1 METFP
6 ILITLLM
13 LKSYVCTNIGGL
25 PQPPEGYHYDF
36 EGNIIITSSPE
47 DFMTGNL
54 SNALFGR
61 ITHAGI
67 MNFDSNTEKED
78 SIEFTASI
86 KPIARDD
93 YLKKMIAFLTKH
105 YWIDPKTKPNVD
117 DVKQT
122 LLTIYDKISDAKELL
137 IITAISVFETNAF
150 MKMHEEP
157 IPEGDKWYSRGILQI
172 YSEERY
178 IRIAELTENIEFLN
192 NPDILSNLDLDAT
205 IASLLFWKYLVSEAQ
220 KSDPSYRVTWANALL
235 LLEPRD
241 LQPDQKDYII
251 KKKEAGRLF
260 QTIVLLF
267 TKQNEC
273 IIKDRF
279 DFIRSTVAAA
289 EPVPLEH
296 REKKHHEPINC
307 SIN

>member
-13 LKSYVCTNIGGL
+13 LKSYFCTIIGGL
-25 PQPPEGYHYDF
+25 PQPPEGYHYVF

-54 SNALFGR
+54 SNGLFGR
-61 ITHAGI
+61 VRHAGI
-67 MNFDSNTEKED
+67 TNFDLNTEKED

-93 YLKKMIAFLTKH
+93 YLEKMIAFLTKQ

-122 LLTIYDKISDAKELL
+122 LLTIYDEISDAKELL

-172 YSEERY
+172 YLEERY
-178 IRIAELTENIEFLN
+178 IHIAKLTKNIEFLD

-205 IASLLFWKYLVSEAQ
+205 TASLLFWKYLVSEAQ
-220 KSDPSYRVTWANALL
+220 TSDPSYRVTWANALIL
-235 LLEPRD
+235 LSPRD

-251 KKKEAGRLF
+251 KKKAAGRLF
-260 QTIVLLF
+260 QTIVMLF
-267 TKQNEC
+267 AKQNEC
-273 IIKDRF
+273 SMKDRF
-279 DFIRSTVAAA
+279 DFITSTIAAA
-289 EPVPLEH
+289 ESVPLEH
-296 REKKHHEPINC
+296 RKKKHHDPNNCKIN
-307 SIN
+307 